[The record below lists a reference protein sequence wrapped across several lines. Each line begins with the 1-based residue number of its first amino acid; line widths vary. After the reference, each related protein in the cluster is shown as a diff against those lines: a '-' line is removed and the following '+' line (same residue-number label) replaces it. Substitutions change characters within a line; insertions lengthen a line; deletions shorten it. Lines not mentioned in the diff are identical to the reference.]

1 MYLRNVLITHDD
13 ILCIVGEIFLKYGF
27 IIDMIKVLIREK
39 FLRLTM
45 GFGYLMYSHSLMS
58 VIDL

>member
-1 MYLRNVLITHDD
+1 MRNVLITHDD

-27 IIDMIKVLIREK
+27 IVDMIKVLIREK
-39 FLRLTM
+39 NFRLTM
-45 GFGYLMYSHSLMS
+45 GFGYLMDSHSLVP

>member
-1 MYLRNVLITHDD
+1 MHYD
-13 ILCIVGEIFLKYGF
+13 ILCIVEGNILMYGF
-27 IIDMIKVLIREK
+27 IIDEINVLNREK

-45 GFGYLMYSHSLMS
+45 GFGYFMYLYSLVS